1 MRAVTSGLSTGGG
14 LALAYKVLS
23 LVDKPP
29 ATAGDLCD
37 LVGQQSTSF
46 NWSSFCLGVFVG
58 VLLYAFVELCVTLK
72 WAFIQWVAELR
83 VRGAEVGGKQTYR
96 ILT

>member
-23 LVDKPP
+23 LVDRPP
-29 ATAGDLCD
+29 ASAADLCD
-37 LVGQQSTSF
+37 SFAPQGSF
-46 NWSSFCLGVFVG
+46 NWFSFCLGIACG
-58 VLLYAFVELCVTLK
+58 VLLYSFVELCVTLK

-83 VRGAEVGGKQTYR
+83 ARQAESVPKQTYR

>member
-29 ATAGDLCD
+29 ASPTDLCD
-37 LVGQQSTSF
+37 LVGHQHGSF
-46 NWSSFCLGVFVG
+46 SWSSFCLGIACGIVI
-58 VLLYAFVELCVTLK
+58 YAFVELCVTLK
-72 WAFIQWVAELR
+72 WAFVQWVAELR
-83 VRGAEVGGKQTYR
+83 ARGAEVSSKQTYR